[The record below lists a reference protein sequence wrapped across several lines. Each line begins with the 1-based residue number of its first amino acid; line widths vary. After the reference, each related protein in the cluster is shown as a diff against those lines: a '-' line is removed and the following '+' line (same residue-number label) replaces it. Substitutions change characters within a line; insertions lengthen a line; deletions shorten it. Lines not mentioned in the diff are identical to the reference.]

1 VKTKN
6 GNDQKRNILI
16 VDDDR
21 DMCSSLADVMSL
33 VDDYNVTTCTNPK
46 KAIELVRKTDLSLVL
61 MDYKM
66 PDMNGIETVKEIKKI
81 KPDLPIIILTAFL
94 SAELVEEA
102 RREGVLTVLSKFI
115 WPDELLR
122 QVGKVFGK
130 TI

>member
-1 VKTKN
+1 MKN
-6 GNDQKRNILI
+6 RKNLKHNILI

-33 VDDYNVTTCTNPK
+33 VNDYNVTTCTSPK
-46 KAIELVRKTDLSLVL
+46 KAIEIVRKTDLSLVL
-61 MDYKM
+61 IDYKM
-66 PDMNGIETVKEIKKI
+66 PDMNGIETVKEIRKI
-81 KPDLPIIILTAFL
+81 KPDLPIIMLTAFL

-122 QVGKVFGK
+122 QIGAVFGK